1 MQPAARSCKP
11 LLAESRSIGPTM
23 LVRPPTNVQPTLT
36 QNGGAIATI
45 QAFTADNLFLNQ
57 SKAFF
62 DLVMEVASAADA
74 VQHEGD
80 D

>member
-1 MQPAARSCKP
+1 MPHAVS
-11 LLAESRSIGPTM
+11 PTGIAN
-23 LVRPPTNVQPTLT
+23 LPPVSVIRRTLT
-36 QNGGAIATI
+36 GNGDAVATI
-45 QAFTADNLFLNQ
+45 QAFTADNLFLHQ
-57 SKAFF
+57 KKEFF